1 VRHGVRIAAA
11 QDDVPISDYVHRLV
25 LSHLC
30 GRGLD
35 PFAGAARE
43 ITDHAAG

>member
-1 VRHGVRIAAA
+1 LRHGARIAAA
-11 QDDVPISDYVHRLV
+11 QDDVPISDYVHRVV
-25 LSHLC
+25 LSDLR

-43 ITDHAAG
+43 VPHAAG